1 MLFSQFIWS
10 FLCPHCLL
18 KVEDSFSMTFSL
30 TFKNQIFCFKILISV
45 PTTNRIYVADYRFT
59 ANFRVLDP
67 HFRQKL
73 SKSCWKI
80 SFLSVCGLR
89 IMSLK
94 PLLVLYQ
101 IHLQE
106 SSSYCHSFYSL
117 DLHPANVSFHCQ
129 YYIFCAWLDVILLR
143 LHLAEIQWSTWCSML
158 NITLVLYC
166 LVVLFSYLCA
176 FLYSPGEPETSLA
189 LSSF

>member
-10 FLCPHCLL
+10 FLCPYCLL

-117 DLHPANVSFHCQ
+117 YLHPANVSFHCQ

-158 NITLVLYC
+158 NITFVFIVL
-166 LVVLFSYLCA
+166 LFCSRTYAPFFTLQGN
-176 FLYSPGEPETSLA
+176 PKRP
-189 LSSF
+189 